1 MFDKLKLLLLK
12 AAFDT
17 VCKQRDE
24 LKDTLRNVRAER
36 DRLLK
41 ENVELGEKYHRVA
54 SAVESWRYLADTER
68 EKCDRLMSKC
78 ADMEQN
84 AIRLMS
90 ENQQLRVHAN
100 AFVPRYVQD

>member
-12 AAFDT
+12 VAFDT
-17 VCKQRDE
+17 VCKERDE

-41 ENVELGEKYHRVA
+41 ENAELGEQRQRLIAECQQWKDWAYGRGERVNLLV
-54 SAVESWRYLADTER
+54 SQ
-68 EKCDRLMSKC
+68 C
-78 ADMEQN
+78 ADMEQS

-90 ENQQLRVHAN
+90 ENQQLKVHAN
-100 AFVPRYVQD
+100 AVVPRYVQD